1 MMAELVSR
9 RLSHDPL
16 PDLLVVDGGKGH
28 LSAVQG
34 AIRRHQGSA
43 TDLPEVVSIAKPN
56 SARKEKADKIYLPG
70 RKNPLL
76 LKRDHP
82 VLLWIMKIR
91 DEAHRRAITYHRGLR
106 RSSLSESVLD
116 QIPGVGKKRKM
127 RLLQHFKDVKTLAGA
142 TVADQMA
149 VPGIHRALAQ
159 RIQVHLTRLH
169 GNAHETGS
177 LDTSS

>member
-1 MMAELVSR
+1 M
-9 RLSHDPL
+9 
-16 PDLLVVDGGKGH
+16 
-28 LSAVQG
+28 
-34 AIRRHQGSA
+34 
-43 TDLPEVVSIAKPN
+43 DLPEVISIAKPN

-70 RKNPLL
+70 RKNPLV
-76 LKRDHP
+76 LKGDDP

-106 RSSLSESVLD
+106 RSFLSESVLD

-127 RLLQHFKDVKTLAGA
+127 RLLQHFKDVQTLAGA
-142 TVADQMA
+142 TVGDLIE
-149 VPGIHRALAQ
+149 VPGIHQALAE